1 MPGFG
6 DRESSTPEE
15 LRGLMREH
23 GLSQAAVSEAVHV
36 SEKQVWNWLQGR
48 STTPVWAIELIRCKV
63 MLGMIGAPPG

>member
-1 MPGFG
+1 
-6 DRESSTPEE
+6 
-15 LRGLMREH
+15 MREH

-48 STTPVWAIELIRCKV
+48 TTTPVWAIELIRYKV